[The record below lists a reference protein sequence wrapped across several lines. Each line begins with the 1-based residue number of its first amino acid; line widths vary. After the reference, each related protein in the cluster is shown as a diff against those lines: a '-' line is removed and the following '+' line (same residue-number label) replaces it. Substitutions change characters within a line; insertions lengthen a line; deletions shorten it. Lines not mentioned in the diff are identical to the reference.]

1 MAEILSA
8 SAPTRFELVVVLS
21 APIEQE
27 EASQPARW
35 RLVSSQGRAVHVGAV
50 LIATGGLSARL
61 VVTSPMSGGQAYT
74 VSAAGALDS
83 AGDPVTGSA
92 SATAPGGD
100 LAGKARV
107 GLLEA
112 LTDQLG
118 RALARLGGAPTAQ
131 LACDFAPGDDRLV
144 LHSTLGLPAQGAL
157 WCGGRRLRYSA
168 LDPSMSAALSVVDE
182 RPDGLAIAGGTL
194 AHLDVGAV
202 PARAQEGGG
211 GWLGQVWEA
220 WRDTLVWSASGAALR
235 ELGALYGV
243 PWLRAFSERAFRDA
257 LGVVAFGARGTLG
270 NTVAFLEALY
280 GELGVSSTV
289 ELTPE
294 APRRLMRVGEPWEVS
309 HEGRLV
315 RVAWTGA
322 DGVARSRLFWSAR
335 RVDDDEGLELAPVAT
350 SYFDGA
356 NFAVGAGRIT
366 EKIEATATVLPF
378 VLMERD
384 VDLRAA
390 GLPRGLP
397 AGLPCLVEVLLDGE
411 ALYTPASYLLDP
423 AGRDRDDIPPG
434 SILLDLFN
442 LFGASPAPPSEG
454 DHISGPHPLYLHGGG
469 SRITVSALLD
479 RLLAAGVGAAARVHN
494 FGG

>member
-35 RLVSSQGRAVHVGAV
+35 RLVTLDGVQVQVGAV

-61 VVTSPMSGGQAYT
+61 VVTSPMSAGQAYT
-74 VSAAGALDS
+74 VSADGALDA
-83 AGDPVTGSA
+83 AGEPVTGDA
-92 SATAPGGD
+92 AATAPTTPLG
-100 LAGKARV
+100 AKARV
-107 GLLEA
+107 GVLEA
-112 LTDQLG
+112 LTDQMG

-131 LACDFAPGDDRLV
+131 LAADYHPGQERLV

-168 LDPSMSAALSVVDE
+168 LDPSMSAALGVVDE
-182 RPDGLAIAGGTL
+182 RPDGLAIPGGAL

-211 GWLGQVWEA
+211 AWLGQVWEA
-220 WRDTLVWSASGAALR
+220 WRDTLIGGASGAALR

-243 PWLRAFSERAFRDA
+243 PWLRAFSERAFREA
-257 LGVVAFGARGTLG
+257 LRVVAFGARGTLG

-280 GELGVSSTV
+280 GDFGVSSTV
-289 ELTPE
+289 EIVPE
-294 APRRLMRVGEPWEVS
+294 APRRLMRVSQPWAVS
-309 HEGRLV
+309 DEGRLV
-315 RVAWTGA
+315 RVAWMGA

-335 RVDDDEGLELAPVAT
+335 RVDDDEGLELASMGT

-378 VLMERD
+378 VVMERD
-384 VDLRAA
+384 VDLRRA

-411 ALYTPASYLLDP
+411 ALVTPASYLLDP
-423 AGRDRDDIPPG
+423 AGRDREDIPPG

-442 LFGASPAPPSEG
+442 LAGDDPAPPAQG

-469 SRITVSALLD
+469 SRLTLSALLD
-479 RLLAAGVGAAARVHN
+479 ALLAAGVGAQARVHH